1 MTKKNP
7 AYENGWHTTGTLKVL
22 PSIEQ
27 IVQRLE
33 GNPDVVLH
41 ARQFRQVDGW
51 WACDAVWMAGG
62 ARVRGRLS
70 INHRSNPND
79 STGSAKST
87 FDPST
92 YDPAV
97 DPSDG
102 YFHVFAEA
110 DRPWEAHWPSPLQ
123 VFLDRKLKPSYV
135 TMDYGSH
142 NPLHLKSTTNLSGL
156 LGTLAELPWL
166 ATVLVHDEINLNVI
180 TPPSGVG
187 YEMPLISRLPSSL
200 YGRILDVRIMG
211 EATRKKTNVILKKYG
226 THLPQGG
233 AAILLST
240 GRRKGISQ
248 ANLSFP
254 MTGKS
259 FAEGGDITPLAVSL
273 SNLLAEQVMETDT
286 DAIDE
291 LRKEWTLLTDAEKTQ
306 EETLFLASA
315 ADRIKELEEKNEHLL
330 ELLNT
335 SQEFNDHFRNSADS
349 LLEELQ
355 KSVLRECDAINER
368 DEAQNELINLR
379 DFIAESDLGK
389 AIQER
394 DEALEEAE
402 LSEELLDEQ
411 THELTALRQEVASLR
426 RELGRLG
433 STFTSAPPV
442 TIEDETP
449 STWDDFFTRASSL
462 EFVKLGKVE
471 SEVDKLRG
479 QVQERIWI
487 NRSWEALLALE
498 EYARLKKER
507 GTEELPHFHAYLLD
521 SKAEHVIPRTRYSST
536 ESKGVMMN
544 SRFVAARTL
553 PVSTQV
559 EPSGKI
565 VMEAHIR
572 IGSGKPPAPRMHFYD
587 DTSGSTGK
595 IYVGHL
601 GPHLPN
607 YQTN

>member
-7 AYENGWHTTGTLKVL
+7 AYESGWHTTGTLKVL

-27 IVQRLE
+27 VVQRLE
-33 GNPDVVLH
+33 ENPDVVLH
-41 ARQFRQVDGW
+41 AGQFRQVDGW
-51 WACDAVWMAGG
+51 WACDAVWMAGDV
-62 ARVRGRLS
+62 RVRGRLS
-70 INHRSNPND
+70 INNRSNPND
-79 STGSAKST
+79 SADSAQGT
-87 FDPST
+87 FDPNA
-92 YDPAV
+92 YDPAST
-97 DPSDG
+97 PLNG

-135 TMDYGSH
+135 TLEYSSH
-142 NPLHLKSTTNLSGL
+142 NPLHPKSTTNLSGL

-166 ATVLVHDEINLNVI
+166 ATVLVHDEIALSSVMSS
-180 TPPSGVG
+180 SGVS
-187 YEMPLISRLPSSL
+187 YEMPLISRLPPSL
-200 YGRILDVRIMG
+200 YGRILDVRILG
-211 EATRKKTNVILKKYG
+211 EAARKKTNVILKKYG

-233 AAILLST
+233 AAILLPT

-248 ANLSFP
+248 ADLSFP
-254 MTGKS
+254 MAGKS
-259 FAEGGDITPLAVSL
+259 FAEGGDITPLAASL
-273 SNLLAEQVMETDT
+273 SNLLAEQVMNTDT

-291 LRKEWTLLTDAEKTQ
+291 LRKEWTLLTDAEKEQ
-306 EETLFLASA
+306 EETLSLASA
-315 ADRIKELEEKNEHLL
+315 AERIKELEEENGRLLEHLSI
-330 ELLNT
+330 
-335 SQEFNDHFRNSADS
+335 SQEFNDQFRNSADS

-368 DEAQNELINLR
+368 DEALEELSNLK
-379 DFIAESDLGK
+379 DFISESDLGK
-389 AIQER
+389 ATQER

-433 STFTSAPPV
+433 STFVPAPPATV
-442 TIEDETP
+442 EDEAP
-449 STWDDFFTRASSL
+449 STWDDFFTCANSL

-487 NRSWEALLALE
+487 NRSWEALMALE

-507 GTEELPHFHAYLLD
+507 GAEELPHFHAYLLD
-521 SKAEHVIPRTRYSST
+521 PKAEHVIPRTRYSGT

-553 PVSTQV
+553 PVPTQV
-559 EPSGKI
+559 DPSGKI

-572 IGSGKPPAPRMHFYD
+572 IGSGKPPAPRMHFHD